1 MSNLATAIA
10 LASQGFRF
18 KTDKAGEPYIMHC
31 FRVMSNPRCNTDTK
45 KILAM
50 LHDTV
55 EDEVFT
61 LEQLQGHGFSIE
73 ILRKLN
79 LLTHNRNTHTYDE
92 YIKLI
97 STDDDCVDV
106 KLSDLEDN
114 SQITRLKGL
123 GKKDFD
129 RMEKY
134 HRSYVYLSR
143 R

>member
-10 LASQGFRF
+10 LAAQGFRF

-31 FRVMSNPRCNTDTK
+31 LRVMNNPKCNTNTK
-45 KILAM
+45 KILAA
-50 LHDTV
+50 LHDTI
-55 EDEVFT
+55 EDEIYT
-61 LEQLQGHGFSIE
+61 LEQLQGHGFSVE
-73 ILRKLN
+73 ILTKLKI
-79 LLTHNRNTHTYDE
+79 LTHNRHLQTYDE
-92 YIKLI
+92 YVKLV

-134 HRSYVYLSR
+134 HRAYTYLSR